1 MRAPAFW
8 QREKPNLAA
17 RLLAPLGA
25 VYGALTARRM
35 TKGGA
40 IAGAPVIC
48 VGNFVAGGAGK
59 TPTAIAI
66 AKLLIARRERPF
78 FLTRGYGGRVSS
90 NQPVLVDPQRHRAH
104 EVGDEPLLLAA
115 VAPTIVCHDRVAG
128 AQAAEAAGATV
139 LVMDDGLQNPSLRKD
154 VAIAVV
160 DGGAGIGN
168 GLSIPAGPLRA
179 PLTAQWPHVTAAL
192 VIGPG
197 AAGERVAAM
206 AGTAHKR
213 IFTGELRCVG
223 NAGSGLTDKPLYA
236 FAGIGR
242 PEKFFETLREL
253 GANLVGT
260 RSFPDH
266 HAFTPGELD
275 DLGHEA
281 ARLGAT
287 LVTTEKDRVRLPPDF
302 AADALPVSLVVK
314 EPDFAEWLTGELTR
328 VRASRSLR
336 DE

>member
-1 MRAPAFW
+1 M
-8 QREKPNLAA
+8 
-17 RLLAPLGA
+17 
-25 VYGALTARRM
+25 
-35 TKGGA
+35 
-40 IAGAPVIC
+40 
-48 VGNFVAGGAGK
+48 
-59 TPTAIAI
+59 
-66 AKLLIARRERPF
+66 
-78 FLTRGYGGRVSS
+78 
-90 NQPVLVDPQRHRAH
+90 
-104 EVGDEPLLLAA
+104 
-115 VAPTIVCHDRVAG
+115 VAPNPVADRRRTNSSSLSGEVSHFASSARG
-128 AQAAEAAGATV
+128 S
-139 LVMDDGLQNPSLRKD
+139 PS
-154 VAIAVV
+154 
-160 DGGAGIGN
+160 
-168 GLSIPAGPLRA
+168 PC
-179 PLTAQWPHVTAAL
+179 
-192 VIGPG
+192 
-197 AAGERVAAM
+197 
-206 AGTAHKR
+206 
-213 IFTGELRCVG
+213 TGSTLP
-223 NAGSGLTDKPLYA
+223 ST